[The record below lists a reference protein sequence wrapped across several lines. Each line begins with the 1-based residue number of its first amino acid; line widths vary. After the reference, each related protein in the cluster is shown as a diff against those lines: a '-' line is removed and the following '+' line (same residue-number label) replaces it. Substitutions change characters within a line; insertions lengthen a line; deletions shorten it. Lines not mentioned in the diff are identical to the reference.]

1 MPTIRQ
7 QLIGTWRLVSYEVHN
22 GDGSVVHPMGRDVDG
37 LILYGADGFVSANLM
52 APGRA
57 AYSGGAPASASAAEL
72 AASAAGYFAYAG
84 RFEAD
89 EAARTVMHRIELA
102 LMPNLVGTVQRR
114 HVLLEGTR
122 LTLRGDPTSAGA
134 TPFIIWDRVS

>member
-52 APGRA
+52 VPGRA
-57 AYSGGAPASASAAEL
+57 GYSGGAAASATEAEL
-72 AASAAGYFAYAG
+72 AAAAASYFAYAG
-84 RFEAD
+84 RFEVD
-89 EAARTVMHRIELA
+89 EAARTVMHRIDVA
-102 LMPNLVGTVQRR
+102 LMPNLAGTAQRR
-114 HVLLEGTR
+114 HVLLEGIR
-122 LTLRGDPTSAGA
+122 LTLRGDPTPAGA